1 MQAVRDNRYVVLNED
16 FDKAY
21 ETVIK
26 KDLNQ
31 FEFYY

>member
-1 MQAVRDNRYVVLNED
+1 MQAVRDNRYVVINKD
-16 FDKAY
+16 FEKAY

-26 KDLNQ
+26 KDSNQ